1 MNRISKKVVVLLGV
15 LMLTAVLAGRSP
27 AQTSVIVSP
36 APRVSLLPVRPWVS
50 YYAPSTAYY
59 TPAPLVS
66 YYSPPAVSYYA
77 PPAVSYYAPPA
88 VSYYAPPAVSYYAP
102 PAASYYAPA
111 SSVTTYRGI
120 LPWRSYSAVRYYGSG
135 YYYP

>member
-59 TPAPLVS
+59 SPAPVVS
-66 YYSPPAVSYYA
+66 YYSPPTVSYYA
-77 PPAVSYYAPPA
+77 PPAVSYYAPPT
-88 VSYYAPPAVSYYAP
+88 VSYYAP

-120 LPWRSYSAVRYYGSG
+120 LPWRSYSAVRYYGPG

>member
-15 LMLTAVLAGRSP
+15 LMLMAVLAGRSP
-27 AQTSVIVSP
+27 GQTSVIVSP
-36 APRVSLLPVRPWVS
+36 APRVSLLPVRPLVS

-59 TPAPLVS
+59 SPAPVVS
-66 YYSPPAVSYYA
+66 YYS
-77 PPAVSYYAPPA
+77 PPA

>member
-1 MNRISKKVVVLLGV
+1 MKMNRISKKVVVLLGV
-15 LMLTAVLAGRSP
+15 LMLMAVLAGRSP
-27 AQTSVIVSP
+27 AQTAVIVSP

-59 TPAPLVS
+59 SPAPVVS
-66 YYSPPAVSYYA
+66 YYSPPTVSYYA
-77 PPAVSYYAPPA
+77 PPAVSYYAPPT
-88 VSYYAPPAVSYYAP
+88 VSYYAP

-120 LPWRSYSAVRYYGSG
+120 LPWRSYSAVRYYGPG